1 MAVKKAVVKGKAP
14 AKKPTK
20 SAPKKSVKPIAAKTA
35 KKPAAKVPVKSNSKP
50 QAKAPIKAN
59 GKAKAPEKKVVKAP
73 VQAPSKNHVKPVVVK
88 QEEVQIPVETNTTKI
103 VDMIAEKKA
112 PKAKTTATGE
122 PKEPKEPKEK
132 KPSARALKAA
142 EKAAIEPI
150 KERRFSFNL
159 KTFSKDKTEFT
170 TEEKLQALFQLQLID
185 SEIDRIRIVR
195 GELPMEVNDLED
207 EIAGLQTRIQ
217 NYTEEVESIQNQIS
231 QKKQAIKDSNAAIKK
246 YESQQMNVKNNREF
260 DSLNKEIEFQQLEIQ
275 LSEKRIKEFA
285 SDLVAKSAILE
296 DSTQTLNERLED
308 LKTKK
313 DELDNII
320 AETRKE
326 EEQLQKFGEKAHEM
340 IDERLASAYERIR
353 KNARNGLA
361 VVTIQRDACGGCFN
375 KIPPQRQL
383 DIRQHKKVIVCEHCG
398 RILVD
403 HDIEL

>member
-1 MAVKKAVVKGKAP
+1 MAVKKAVAKSKVP
-14 AKKPTK
+14 AKKPSKVTTK
-20 SAPKKSVKPIAAKTA
+20 KPVKTATAKPA
-35 KKPAAKVPVKSNSKP
+35 KKPAPKAPVKTSSP
-50 QAKAPIKAN
+50 AKKTAPTA
-59 GKAKAPEKKVVKAP
+59 AKQTAKKVVKPVSAP
-73 VQAPSKNHVKPVVVK
+73 AHKNNVKKPVIVAEIAV
-88 QEEVQIPVETNTTKI
+88 PVTENNTSKI

-112 PKAKTTATGE
+112 PKVKSTST
-122 PKEPKEPKEK
+122 EPKEK
-132 KPSARALKAA
+132 KPSARAIKAA
-142 EKAAIEPI
+142 EKAAAAEPV

-159 KTFSKDKTEFT
+159 KTFAKDKTEFT

-185 SEIDRIRIVR
+185 SEVDRIRILR

-207 EIAGLQTRIQ
+207 EIAGLNTRIK
-217 NYTEEVESIQNQIS
+217 NYTDEIEGIQGLIA
-231 QKKQAIKDSNAAIKK
+231 QKKQAIKDSNSAIKK

-275 LSEKRIKEFA
+275 LSEKRIKEYTGELA
-285 SDLVAKSAILE
+285 AKSTILE
-296 DSTQTLNERLED
+296 SSTQTLNERLDD
-308 LKTKK
+308 LKNKK

-326 EEQLQKFGEKAHEM
+326 EDQLIKFSVQAREM
-340 IDERLASAYERIR
+340 IDERLYSAYERIR
-353 KNARNGLA
+353 ENARNGLA

>member
-1 MAVKKAVVKGKAP
+1 MAAKKAEEKAKPASKKTVATPSKKSVSKPATPAKKEVAKPSAKETAPKKAVATAHKPDATALKG
-14 AKKPTK
+14 AKEE
-20 SAPKKSVKPIAAKTA
+20 
-35 KKPAAKVPVKSNSKP
+35 SNS
-50 QAKAPIKAN
+50 
-59 GKAKAPEKKVVKAP
+59 
-73 VQAPSKNHVKPVVVK
+73 SK
-88 QEEVQIPVETNTTKI
+88 IA
-103 VDMIAEKKA
+103 DMIAEKKA
-112 PKAKTTATGE
+112 PKTKAAATPAE

-132 KPSARALKAA
+132 KLSARALKAA
-142 EKAAIEPI
+142 EKAAIEPV
-150 KERRFSFNL
+150 KERRFTFNL
-159 KTFSKDKTEFT
+159 KTFNKAKTEFS

-185 SEIDRIRIVR
+185 SEVDKIRIVR

-207 EIAGLQTRIQ
+207 EIAGLQTRIA
-217 NYTEEVESIQNQIS
+217 NYTDEVESMQTTITT
-231 QKKQAIKDSNAAIKK
+231 KKQAIKDSTAAIKK

-275 LSEKRIKEFA
+275 LSEKRIKEHTGELA
-285 SDLVAKSAILE
+285 AKVAILE
-296 DSTQTLNERLED
+296 ASTQTLDGRLQD
-308 LKTKK
+308 LKIKK

-326 EEQLQKFGEKAHEM
+326 EEQLQKFSEQASQM
-340 IDERLASAYERIR
+340 IDDRLLSAYHRIR
-353 KNARNGLA
+353 ENARNGLA

>member
-1 MAVKKAVVKGKAP
+1 MAIKKAV
-14 AKKPTK
+14 AKSKV
-20 SAPKKSVKPIAAKTA
+20 SA
-35 KKPAAKVPVKSNSKP
+35 KKPAKVITKKPVKTVAAKPAKKTAAKTTAKVAPPSKKAVKP
-50 QAKAPIKAN
+50 APKQTA
-59 GKAKAPEKKVVKAP
+59 KKVVKPVAAP
-73 VQAPSKNHVKPVVVK
+73 VHKNNVKKPVIVAEIAV
-88 QEEVQIPVETNTTKI
+88 PVTDNNTSKI
-103 VDMIAEKKA
+103 VDMISEKKA
-112 PKAKTTATGE
+112 PKVKSTATS
-122 PKEPKEPKEK
+122 EPKEK
-132 KPSARALKAA
+132 KPSARAAKAA
-142 EKAAIEPI
+142 EKAAAAEPV

-185 SEIDRIRIVR
+185 SEVDRIRILR

-207 EIAGLQTRIQ
+207 EIAGLNTRIK
-217 NYTEEVESIQNQIS
+217 NYTEEIDGIQALIS

-275 LSEKRIKEFA
+275 LSEKRIKEY
-285 SDLVAKSAILE
+285 SGELGTKSTVLE
-296 DSTQTLNERLED
+296 SSTQTLNERLED

-326 EEQLQKFGEKAHEM
+326 EDQLLKFSEQAREM
-340 IDERLASAYERIR
+340 IDERLFSAYERIR
-353 KNARNGLA
+353 ENARNGLA

>member
-1 MAVKKAVVKGKAP
+1 MAAKKAEEKAKPASKKTVATPSKKSVSKPATP
-14 AKKPTK
+14 AKKEVAKPSAKET
-20 SAPKKSVKPIAAKTA
+20 APKKAAATAHKPDATA
-35 KKPAAKVPVKSNSKP
+35 SKGSKEESNS
-50 QAKAPIKAN
+50 
-59 GKAKAPEKKVVKAP
+59 
-73 VQAPSKNHVKPVVVK
+73 SK
-88 QEEVQIPVETNTTKI
+88 IA
-103 VDMIAEKKA
+103 DMIAEKKA
-112 PKAKTTATGE
+112 PKTKAAATPAE

-132 KPSARALKAA
+132 KLSARALKAA
-142 EKAAIEPI
+142 EKAAIEPV
-150 KERRFSFNL
+150 KERRFTFNL
-159 KTFSKDKTEFT
+159 KTFNKAKTEFS

-185 SEIDRIRIVR
+185 SEVDKIRIVR

-207 EIAGLQTRIQ
+207 EIAGLQTRIA
-217 NYTEEVESIQNQIS
+217 NYTDEVESMQTTITT
-231 QKKQAIKDSNAAIKK
+231 KKQAIKDSTAAIKK

-275 LSEKRIKEFA
+275 LSEKRIKEHTGELA
-285 SDLVAKSAILE
+285 AKVAILE
-296 DSTQTLNERLED
+296 ASTQTLDGRLQD
-308 LKTKK
+308 LKIKK

-326 EEQLQKFGEKAHEM
+326 EEQLQKFSEQASQM
-340 IDERLASAYERIR
+340 IDDRLLSAYHRIR
-353 KNARNGLA
+353 ENARNGLA

>member
-1 MAVKKAVVKGKAP
+1 MAVKKAVAKSKVSAKKPAKVTTKKPVKTATAKP
-14 AKKPTK
+14 AKKP
-20 SAPKKSVKPIAAKTA
+20 APKTTAPKTTAKTA
-35 KKPAAKVPVKSNSKP
+35 PPAKKTVKPAPKQTV
-50 QAKAPIKAN
+50 
-59 GKAKAPEKKVVKAP
+59 KKVVKPVAAP
-73 VQAPSKNHVKPVVVK
+73 VHKNNNNVKKPVLVA
-88 QEEVQIPVETNTTKI
+88 EIAVQDSETNTSKI

-112 PKAKTTATGE
+112 PKVKSTV
-122 PKEPKEPKEK
+122 PSEPKEK
-132 KPSARALKAA
+132 KPSARAIKAA
-142 EKAAIEPI
+142 EKAAAAEPV

-159 KTFSKDKTEFT
+159 KTFAKDRAEFT

-185 SEIDRIRIVR
+185 SEIDRIRILR

-207 EIAGLQTRIQ
+207 EIVGLNTRIK
-217 NYTEEVESIQNQIS
+217 NYTEENDGIQALIA

-275 LSEKRIKEFA
+275 LSEKRIKEYSA
-285 SDLVAKSAILE
+285 DLAAKSIIL
-296 DSTQTLNERLED
+296 DASTQTLNERLED

-326 EEQLQKFGEKAHEM
+326 EDQLLKFSEQAREM
-340 IDERLASAYERIR
+340 IDERLYAAYERIR
-353 KNARNGLA
+353 ENARNGLA

>member
-1 MAVKKAVVKGKAP
+1 MAVKKVVAKGKVTS
-14 AKKPTK
+14 KKPVG
-20 SAPKKSVKPIAAKTA
+20 SATKKSVKPATSKAVKKPVIIATSKIAVKTAAKKA
-35 KKPAAKVPVKSNSKP
+35 VKVPSPPPAKSAAN
-50 QAKAPIKAN
+50 KA
-59 GKAKAPEKKVVKAP
+59 
-73 VQAPSKNHVKPVVVK
+73 VKPK
-88 QEEVQIPVETNTTKI
+88 SKAIEKETNTSKI

-112 PKAKTTATGE
+112 PKVKTSTPAE

-132 KPSARALKAA
+132 KLSARAAKIA
-142 EKAAIEPI
+142 EKAAIEPV

-159 KTFSKDKTEFT
+159 KTFSKDKIEFS

-207 EIAGLQTRIQ
+207 EIAGLQTRIT
-217 NYTEEVESIQNQIS
+217 NYTDEVEGMSTQIA
-231 QKKQAIKDSNAAIKK
+231 QKKQSIKDSNTAIKK

-275 LSEKRIKEFA
+275 LSEKRIKEFTT
-285 SDLVAKSAILE
+285 DLAAKTIILE
-296 DSTQTLNERLED
+296 ASTQLLNERLED
-308 LKTKK
+308 LKNKK

-326 EEQLQKFGEKAHEM
+326 EEQLQKFSVQAHEM

-353 KNARNGLA
+353 TNARNGLA